1 MKKFVSY
8 FEIPTADFNRA
19 VTFYETVFHTK
30 LEKHCY
36 GKDHLKAFFP
46 GDNGKYQGA
55 VSHSPDCV
63 PFHNGVFISF
73 EVEDMDRAIQRIEN
87 SGGKIIH
94 PKQKIEEEGFGY
106 SCLFMDSEGN
116 RIGLTSDK

>member
-19 VTFYETVFHTK
+19 IAFYETVFQIK
-30 LEKHCY
+30 LEKRSY
-36 GKDHLKAFFP
+36 GKDHQKAFFQ
-46 GDNGKYQGA
+46 DVNGKFQGA

-63 PFHNGVFISF
+63 PLNNGVFISF
-73 EVEDMDRAIQRIEN
+73 DVEDMDTTIQRVKK

-94 PKQKIEEEGFGY
+94 PKQKIEEQGFGY
-106 SCLFMDSEGN
+106 SCLFIDSEGN
-116 RIGLTSDK
+116 RIGLSSDK